1 MGCSF
6 KRWNTEPVSTPSG
19 HGIFRVGGCEPP
31 GIFFRVW
38 DEYPVLRLKEACT
51 LVGKS
56 QQSLKSFT
64 TCQMKNY
71 MKRNRHQMVSY
82 ISCCKTKINLDF
94 IPEAEIQARHLKN
107 FVKEMCVC
115 VCVCFPHNL
124 IVIMHLCAPFARCAA
139 FLKTPLTG
147 SVVTCLPTPSQPTP
161 AKLWV
166 LNRAAS
172 MFFLILFLYLVLVL
186 TCNGA
191 HSIDVK

>member
-1 MGCSF
+1 MSDSQEWAAALRDEIQNLFLLLQDMESLGWEAMNS
-6 KRWNTEPVSTPSG
+6 
-19 HGIFRVGGCEPP
+19 P

-64 TCQMKNY
+64 TGQMKNY

-82 ISCCKTKINLDF
+82 ISCCKIKINLDF

-107 FVKEMCVC
+107 FVKETCVC

-124 IVIMHLCAPFARCAA
+124 IVIMHLCAPLVSCAA

-147 SVVTCLPTPSQPTP
+147 SFVTCLPTPS
-161 AKLWV
+161 
-166 LNRAAS
+166 
-172 MFFLILFLYLVLVL
+172 
-186 TCNGA
+186 
-191 HSIDVK
+191 